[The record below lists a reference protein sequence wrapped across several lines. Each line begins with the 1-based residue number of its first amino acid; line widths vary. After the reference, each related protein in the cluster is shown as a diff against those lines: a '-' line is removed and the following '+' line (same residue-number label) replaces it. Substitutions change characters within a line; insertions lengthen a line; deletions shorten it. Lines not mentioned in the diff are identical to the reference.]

1 MKEENNFFLLL
12 GSFYAF
18 LNARKRYGHFIYLE
32 DNMKISIFFETYQK
46 EIIVSSVFV
55 LLSLFFMFYL
65 ALSNKRGDN
74 NIKKFI
80 IASLL
85 LSIIFIGINYL
96 LITNMDTPTDLK
108 FSEDFIINISSML
121 RLIIIN
127 TVLLGIYALLAIQ
140 LVRKKEKKRITTTK
154 VAIIGILISVSSVLM
169 LFSIPIFP
177 PAPFL
182 KLEVSGLIIFMV
194 FIWCDVK
201 TAIIVSLLT
210 NLIHVFM
217 PGTSAPVILFLDEF
231 VNFVATMSFLV
242 PSLLF
247 IKKDSFND
255 VTNENVIPYVILV
268 GVAFT
273 TIFMIMYN
281 FLFNLPIV
289 YGMEWEFK
297 QVVLVFGA
305 FNLIKWG
312 SVGFLIILLWKK
324 LVPLL
329 NIKNN

>member
-1 MKEENNFFLLL
+1 MT
-12 GSFYAF
+12 
-18 LNARKRYGHFIYLE
+18 
-32 DNMKISIFFETYQK
+32 ISIFFETYQK

-96 LITNMDTPTDLK
+96 LIPTVNYGESATAPANPTK
-108 FSEDFIINISSML
+108 DFISML

-140 LVRKKEKKRITTTK
+140 LVRKKEKKRISTTK

-231 VNFVATMSFLV
+231 VNFVATM
-242 PSLLF
+242 
-247 IKKDSFND
+247 
-255 VTNENVIPYVILV
+255 
-268 GVAFT
+268 
-273 TIFMIMYN
+273 
-281 FLFNLPIV
+281 
-289 YGMEWEFK
+289 
-297 QVVLVFGA
+297 
-305 FNLIKWG
+305 
-312 SVGFLIILLWKK
+312 
-324 LVPLL
+324 
-329 NIKNN
+329 